1 MAIRKDIEIKMRNG
15 FYSDAKGYVFR
26 SVQKYSREH
35 KGARPE
41 KTYIGKLSEKKGFFH
56 PNDRYFEMYPQEEK
70 KEELPKQ
77 SPSISYGPFALF
89 EKIAADTGLR
99 ECLIRSFLPG
109 EETDTQKASEETIG
123 NADLVLDLASYM
135 IRDESGD
142 MQHFP
147 EYCFRNAIL
156 SDRIA
161 SDSEV
166 SKFLKES
173 IDNRTREKFL
183 SVWRESNR
191 SDEPVFVCY
200 DSTNF
205 NSVSEG
211 VSFVERGYAKD
222 DPDKPQFNLECVVR
236 SKDGL
241 PLAYDTFP
249 GSVIDIRQCRKMIGL
264 IKNLGYKDITFV
276 CDRGYISEENIRQ
289 IREEGYS
296 FVFMVKDN
304 LVMKKDIV
312 DEHGQDIRENF
323 DCYYKDYDVFAKTYR
338 VTIYDDMEVYHH
350 LFYTSEISKEDRLF
364 FHDRID
370 RMEEELRG
378 MIGKKIEQPKSQ
390 MEKTYGRYF
399 DLVFPD
405 SQGSKLVLAS
415 FSRNIGKINSEYRKL
430 SFYSIITDRELSIE
444 EVMEQYKL
452 RDRVEKSFLS
462 IKTGMRLKSFGTHSD
477 STTESK
483 VFVCFVASIMRSV
496 LVDKTR
502 KLRQEKKDS
511 KSYTVTAALGELGKI
526 EATESYAS
534 GKRVI
539 RYVLSKRQKTIL
551 SEFGIDENY
560 LNTKVDSYKEIG

>member
-1 MAIRKDIEIKMRNG
+1 MAIRKDIEIGMRDG

-77 SPSISYGPFALF
+77 SPSVSYGPFALF

-99 ECLIRSFLPG
+99 DCLIRAFLPG

-156 SDRIA
+156 SDRIP

-183 SVWRESNR
+183 SAWRESNK

-276 CDRGYISEENIRQ
+276 CDRGYISEENIRK

-323 DCYYKDYDVFAKTYR
+323 DCYYKDYDVFAKTYH

-350 LFYTSEISKEDRLF
+350 LFYTSEISREDRLF

-370 RMEEELRG
+370 RMEEELMG
-378 MIGKKIEQPKSQ
+378 LVGKKIEQPKSQ

-415 FSRNIGKINSEYRKL
+415 FSRNIGKINREYRKL
-430 SFYSIITDRELSIE
+430 SFYSIITDRDLSIG

-560 LNTKVDSYKEIG
+560 LNAKVDSYKEIG